1 MKTLNKSINRLLSGI
16 LLSYLASI
24 YSFSQSPAEFNY
36 QAVLRDA
43 SGNIRANAGVTLNI
57 QILQGS
63 PAGTAVFNETHTVN
77 TNNFGLVN
85 LEIGSYNPAGFSA
98 IDWAN
103 GPYFIKIIVDGTE
116 MGTSQLL
123 SVPYAL
129 YAKEAG
135 SSGSTSCEW
144 EKTGD
149 NIYYRNGNV
158 GINITNPLS
167 KLSINGS
174 GSSFWTLHATND
186 QDNGIGLRIH
196 SSGYSGS
203 GIYAKST
210 GTSGIG
216 VWGRAEETSSN
227 NIGGR
232 FEAWGTTG
240 WGVYGYAT
248 NTGNVQNIGGYFVS
262 NGLKGIGVKGVSHTY
277 GGYFESYDSIGVS
290 GLGKY
295 YGVTGRGKTGGDFI
309 GAGDPGINIGV
320 SGEATNQSSSHNYAG
335 FFTADGN
342 EGTGVLARTYGSSGV
357 AIAGNA
363 YGIYGI
369 GVQGVASYGA
379 DGQRNYGG
387 YFKAESV
394 VGVGVYA
401 KAEKS
406 AGIGVMAY
414 GGLVDFHASG
424 PGTDYSPFT
433 GAHEVKLTNDF
444 PETIREGMIV
454 STTGEV
460 KARIDENGITSISST
475 LPTVILSGTPMDK
488 SVFGAVFREVEK
500 PKDHWN
506 QEDFRLA
513 LVNAVGEGR
522 VLVTNINGDIRNGD
536 YITTSEIPGYGM
548 KQNDDTLHNYTF
560 GKSLEDVDW
569 DAVTETIEFNGKVY
583 KVYLIAVVY
592 TCG

>member
-1 MKTLNKSINRLLSGI
+1 MKKRTYLI
-16 LLSYLASI
+16 LLWLLTVVMALG
-24 YSFSQSPAEFNY
+24 QSPSSFNY

-43 SGNIRANAGVTLNI
+43 SGNVRANTGVTLTI

-103 GPYFIKIIVDGTE
+103 GPYFIKIVVDGTE
-116 MGTSQLL
+116 MGTSELL

-135 SSGSTSCEW
+135 NGGSASCEW

-158 GINITNPLS
+158 GINTTNPLS
-167 KLSINGS
+167 KLSINANGYDNS
-174 GSSFWTLHATND
+174 TIYAYNYQNNGRGLYIQTTNESSL
-186 QDNGIGLRIH
+186 GILAR
-196 SSGYSGS
+196 SSGR
-203 GIYAKST
+203 
-210 GTSGIG
+210 SGIG
-216 VWGRAEETSSN
+216 IWGSAESDSGVNTGGHFEAGGTTGMGVFGWAYN
-227 NIGGR
+227 QGNTENIGG
-232 FEAWGTTG
+232 FFA
-240 WGVYGYAT
+240 A
-248 NTGNVQNIGGYFVS
+248 
-262 NGLKGIGVKGVSHTY
+262 NGSKGIGVKGVSHTY
-277 GGYFESYDSIGVS
+277 GGYFESYDSIGVC

-309 GAGDPGINIGV
+309 GSGDPGINIGV
-320 SGEATNQSSSHNYAG
+320 SGEATSSSSSHNYAG
-335 FFTADGN
+335 FFTANGN
-342 EGTGVLARTYGSSGV
+342 EGTGVLGRTYGSSGV

-394 VGVGVYA
+394 VGVGVYG

-406 AGIGVMAY
+406 AGIGIMAY

-433 GAHEVKLTNDF
+433 GAHEVKLPNDF
-444 PETIREGMIV
+444 PKTFREGLIV

-475 LPTVILSGTPMDK
+475 LPTVILSDTPMDK

-522 VLVTNINGDIRNGD
+522 VLVTNINGDVRHGD

-560 GKSLEDVDW
+560 GKALEDVNW
-569 DAVTETIEFNGKVY
+569 EEVSETVEFNGKVY